1 MNFATRILFG
11 LMMLNTIT
19 NLVSSFGLEIMVIP
33 LTIVLA
39 VLLFRLAIEMF
50 TKNSKIIE
58 LIRRN
63 AYNKVNSIILIFRFV
78 FLH

>member
-1 MNFATRILFG
+1 MIQ
-11 LMMLNTIT
+11 NTIA
-19 NLVSSFGLEIMVIP
+19 NLASSFGVETMVIP
-33 LTIVLA
+33 LTIVPA

-63 AYNKVNSIILIFRFV
+63 AYNKVNPIIIIFRFV
-78 FLH
+78 LLH